1 MTTKEDDNNA
11 NTTSL
16 TDTGIYL
23 LMGDI
28 DIENVRPAIE
38 WILQSNYIA
47 KRKKKELQLMV
58 CSSGG
63 DPNIAFA
70 LIDVMNRS
78 SIPIRTIGLGTVA
91 SAGLLIFIAGAR
103 GRRVLTPNTS
113 ILSHQ
118 FSWGS
123 DGKAHELF
131 AQVKEFELT
140 QVRMIEH
147 YKKCTGMTEDN
158 IKQHLLPPHDV
169 WLSADEAK
177 ALGITDHIA

>member
-1 MTTKEDDNNA
+1 MTTKEDDNNS

-38 WILQSNYIA
+38 WILQSNYVA

>member
-11 NTTSL
+11 NATSL

-23 LMGDI
+23 LIGDI

-63 DPNIAFA
+63 DPDIAFA